1 MFRSRTGFSISA
13 RFARHLPSSNALYSY
28 TEQKGSEGAASG
40 GSKTT
45 TSCQPLV
52 PARSPFAALRLNLAR
67 GALSALLL
75 TSSVTASFAASDF
88 FGVTSHFVSVDRFY
102 PGQGNYWRVD
112 NIAPILQELG
122 VNTVHESIYAL
133 EASPRTLIV
142 GTSKDAATLDR
153 VNKNRQQ
160 FDDWM
165 AYYDKAGIKIVLATL
180 GISPAGDPNASI
192 KNKQFSEWVA
202 QLVAKHKSIVAVQLH
217 NEPNLRQFWGRST
230 AKDYVD
236 VYRPIAAA
244 IKASRPDIKVLVGAI
259 SSLSW
264 QPGVDWLK
272 QAAQYGM
279 FQFADGV
286 AVHPYSVDMPP
297 EVDPHWKGAPQTD
310 MDHRQKALFAFEKMV
325 TDLNGGKPLDL
336 YFTEFGWNTATTGVG
351 HVSEATQADYLGRM
365 LLIYLDTRLKGV
377 PIHSV
382 YWYDLKDD
390 GQDPAKISHRW
401 GLVSYDL
408 TKRKP
413 AFFAMKSI
421 ISAFQNV
428 DDFAIAKTTVDVTGA
443 PSIKTQTWRRISDG
457 ATVFPYWS
465 VARTEAKPAATVNL
479 LFRGLQT
486 KSATLH
492 FADDRPPVAVDFKQT
507 DTGTALSVPVSTRAA
522 WLELKP

>member
-1 MFRSRTGFSISA
+1 MFRSLTGLSISA
-13 RFARHLPSSNALYSY
+13 RFARSFPSSKTRYLFPGDSGAEDSLFGILKAATRIKYSLTACSFFAPLRRNLWKTALA
-28 TEQKGSEGAASG
+28 TLLLAGSV
-40 GSKTT
+40 T
-45 TSCQPLV
+45 TSV
-52 PARSPFAALRLNLAR
+52 AAN
-67 GALSALLL
+67 
-75 TSSVTASFAASDF
+75 DF

-102 PGQGNYWRVD
+102 PGQGNYWRID
-112 NIAPILQELG
+112 NILPVMQELG

-142 GTSKDAATLDR
+142 GTSKDSAVLDR

-165 AYYDKAGIKIVLATL
+165 AYYDKAGTKIVLAVL
-180 GISPAGDPNASI
+180 GISPKGDSNATL
-192 KNKQFSEWVA
+192 KNKQFSDWVA
-202 QLVAKHKSIVAVQLH
+202 QLVAKHKAIVAVQLH
-217 NEPNLRQFWGRST
+217 NEPNLPQFWGKST

-244 IKASRPDIKVLVGAI
+244 IKASRPDVKVLVGAI
-259 SSLSW
+259 SALSW

-272 QAAQYGM
+272 QAAQYGL

-286 AVHPYSVDMPP
+286 AVHPYSVDMAP

-310 MDHRQKALFAFEKMV
+310 LDHRQKALFAFEKMV

-336 YFTEFGWNTATTGVG
+336 YFTEYGWNTATTGVG
-351 HVSEATQADYLGRM
+351 HVSEATQADYVGRM
-365 LLIYLDTRLKGV
+365 LLIYLDTRLRGV

-413 AFFAMKSI
+413 AFFAMKAI
-421 ISAFQNV
+421 ISTFQNV
-428 DDFAIAKTTVDVTGA
+428 DDFAIAKTTVDVSGA
-443 PSIKTQTWRRISDG
+443 PSVKTQTWQRISDG
-457 ATVFPYWS
+457 AIIFPYWS
-465 VARTEAKPAATVNL
+465 AARTGAATAGTANL
-479 LFRGLQT
+479 LFRGLQA

-492 FADDRPPVAVDFKQT
+492 FADDRAPVTVAFKQT

-522 WLELKP
+522 WLEIKP